1 MIPRNISGIQ
11 SSKFV
16 LPLYGSIVGVVVV
29 SSRSSIVTLSVSTL
43 ASPATVL
50 SCHIIVTI
58 NRVQFSVSYSIQSS
72 PAAAVV
78 TSLAACSSSSTSS
91 LLFYTIVRAT
101 TLFFISNCSSLLQLL
116 LAILSRGIR
125 TVCFRCNVVFGL
137 TCISLLN

>member
-11 SSKFV
+11 CSEFV
-16 LPLYGSIVGVVVV
+16 FPSCGCVVVVIVIV

-58 NRVQFSVSYSIQSS
+58 SRVQFSVSYSIRSS
-72 PAAAVV
+72 IAAAVV

-91 LLFYTIVRAT
+91 LLFFTIVRAT
-101 TLFFISNCSSLLQLL
+101 TLFLVSKRSSLLLLL

-125 TVCFRCNVVFGL
+125 TVSFRYNVVLG
-137 TCISLLN
+137 